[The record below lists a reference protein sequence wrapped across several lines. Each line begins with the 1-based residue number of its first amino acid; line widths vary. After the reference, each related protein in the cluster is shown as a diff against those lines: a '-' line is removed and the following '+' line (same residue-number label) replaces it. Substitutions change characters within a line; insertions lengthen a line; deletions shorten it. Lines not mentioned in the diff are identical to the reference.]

1 MLFIHFIAVGKRND
15 QRLRQRLIR
24 TSPPRLKWL
33 QLHLMTRWTFD
44 IRLPLQ
50 IHRQTLYQCCQM
62 WNAQDAV
69 AHLEKRSWL
78 LIRDDGP
85 LVYSTCSE
93 QHSLGV
99 DVEERVEL
107 EPCWKELGAGVRSSG
122 DNLRTKKSSL
132 RNKMKRH
139 NDSRAH
145 QYAVSIIDKR
155 EEVWKTCTDNV
166 NFLAKSNRPFSDHPE
181 IIRFAPLPLHKMKHD
196 CSTSNDKHI
205 WHGFVWL
212 TYSRFHGVCSL
223 GFLPLQH
230 WT

>member
-1 MLFIHFIAVGKRND
+1 MVAITPDDSV
-15 QRLRQRLIR
+15 
-24 TSPPRLKWL
+24 
-33 QLHLMTRWTFD
+33 D
-44 IRLPLQ
+44 IRHTFASADTPPDTIPVLPDG
-50 IHRQTLYQCCQM
+50 
-62 WNAQDAV
+62 WNAQDAA

-93 QHSLGV
+93 LHSLGV

-155 EEVWKTCTDNV
+155 EKEVWKTCTDNV
-166 NFLAKSNRPFSDHPE
+166 YFLAKSNRPFSDHPE
-181 IIRFAPLPLHKMKHD
+181 IIRFAPLPLHKM
-196 CSTSNDKHI
+196 
-205 WHGFVWL
+205 
-212 TYSRFHGVCSL
+212 
-223 GFLPLQH
+223 
-230 WT
+230 

>member
-1 MLFIHFIAVGKRND
+1 MLFIHFIAVDKRNE

-33 QLHLMTRWTFD
+33 QLHMMTRWTFD

-50 IHRQTLYQCCQM
+50 IHRQTLPVLPDG
-62 WNAQDAV
+62 WNAQDAA
-69 AHLEKRSWL
+69 AHLEKRSRL

-85 LVYSTCSE
+85 LVYSACSE
-93 QHSLGV
+93 QHSLCV

-122 DNLRTKKSSL
+122 DNLRTKKSSW
-132 RNKMKRH
+132 RNEMKRH

-155 EEVWKTCTDNV
+155 EKEVWKTYTDNV
-166 NFLAKSNRPFSDHPE
+166 YFLAKSNRPFSDRPE
-181 IIRFAPLPLHKMKHD
+181 IIRFAPLPLHKM
-196 CSTSNDKHI
+196 
-205 WHGFVWL
+205 
-212 TYSRFHGVCSL
+212 
-223 GFLPLQH
+223 
-230 WT
+230 